1 MLIYHSLHFCFRL
14 RLKYFIKRLNN
25 IFINRIYKVQTEQL
39 SYVIIYI
46 QVNNL
51 LAMIVIIVLKIKYS
65 SNILTIQ
72 FVVFIVTV
80 WILNYVDI
88 VLMIFN

>member
-1 MLIYHSLHFCFRL
+1 M
-14 RLKYFIKRLNN
+14 
-25 IFINRIYKVQTEQL
+25 YKVQTEQL

-46 QVNNL
+46 HVNNYTGYDRDYC
-51 LAMIVIIVLKIKYS
+51 VKFS
-65 SNILTIQ
+65 TNILTIL
-72 FVVFIVTV
+72 FVVLIATE